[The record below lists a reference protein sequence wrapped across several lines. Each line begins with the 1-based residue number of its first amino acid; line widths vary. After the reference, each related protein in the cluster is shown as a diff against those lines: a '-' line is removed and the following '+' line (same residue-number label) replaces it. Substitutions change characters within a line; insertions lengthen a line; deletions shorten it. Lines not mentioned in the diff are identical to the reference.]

1 MIELFNRRAGNTY
14 GTLAGN
20 TGVDPA
26 CSLFRRTDQLSNP
39 RGVGVRTVAKPLAN
53 FVGQHLHSRPRLQY
67 FTLFADYSVHH
78 GLKKDVRRKVGLS
91 PRGLTK
97 EPTNL
102 SHANE
107 MESTRWSHW
116 RNQIKI
122 R

>member
-1 MIELFNRRAGNTY
+1 M
-14 GTLAGN
+14 
-20 TGVDPA
+20 GVDPA
-26 CSLFRRTDQLSNP
+26 SSLFSRTDQLSHP
-39 RGVGVRTVAKPLAN
+39 RGVGVGVRVHTVAKRHAN
-53 FVGQHLHSRPRLQY
+53 FVGDQHLHSRPRLQY
-67 FTLFADYSVHH
+67 LALLAGYSVHH
-78 GLKKDVRRKVGLS
+78 GLKGKVRRKVGLS

-107 MESTRWSHW
+107 MESTRWSNR